1 MIRLGVSIREWLSTV
16 PELADL
22 NKDFALFYSHS
33 LTARLSNPPPN
44 PFLDTPM
51 LAERVQRWINVYRAE
66 GEARGKAEGEAWG
79 KAEGLISEILALVAD
94 GDLPRERAVV
104 RLRQHAEQ
112 GLITPVQLATALAVL
127 KP

>member
-1 MIRLGVSIREWLSTV
+1 
-16 PELADL
+16 
-22 NKDFALFYSHS
+22 
-33 LTARLSNPPPN
+33 
-44 PFLDTPM
+44 M

-66 GEARGKAEGEAWG
+66 GEV
-79 KAEGLISEILALVAD
+79 EGLTSEILALVAD